1 MSLTEAQIVRA
12 YAIRASIDGVLPVI
26 ADDTAKVN
34 EAVNLIKPWK
44 PGTMESPIVYTAKT
58 DLRTHN
64 GIPYRCAQT
73 HTHHGEADWEPGA
86 APSLWVQYHGT
97 SLETARPFVQPTGA
111 HDVYRL
117 GEYTIWTDDQVYTP
131 ATDNMAYSPGDYPQG
146 WTLVAV

>member
-1 MSLTEAQIVRA
+1 MSITQSQIARA
-12 YAIRASIDGVLPVI
+12 KSMRESIDGVLPVI
-26 ADDTAKVN
+26 ATDAEKVN
-34 EAVNLIKPWK
+34 DALSLIKPWK
-44 PGTMESPIVYTAKT
+44 PGTMEAPITYTANT
-58 DLRTHN
+58 DIRVRD

-73 HTHHGEADWEPGA
+73 HTHHGEDGWEPGV

-97 SLETARPFVQPTGA
+97 SPETARPFVQPTGA

-146 WTLVAV
+146 WTLVAG